1 MFFVDTIELKSLGN
15 RHHLAGGRR
24 AAVAVDPP
32 RDIDQVLA
40 AATGLD
46 RRSVTP

>member
-1 MFFVDTIELKSLGN
+1 MFFVDTIELEGLGN
-15 RHHLAGGRR
+15 RHYLAGGER

-40 AATGLD
+40 AAA
-46 RRSVTP
+46 RRGVR